1 VTCNVTRHT
10 GDMTHHMCLCDMTR
24 RTCDM
29 TRVLPDPFLRVTG
42 KFRVFF
48 FFAMTGKS
56 RALCVRVLL
65 CHTTKRIM
73 VFILHA

>member
-29 TRVLPDPFLRVTG
+29 TRVLPDPLTRDWQIPS
-42 KFRVFF
+42 FF